1 MLDLQSK
8 VIKKFIASSLLVI
21 KQQFKVFFSLIK
33 PSFETIQKKKI
44 PLSSLKTS
52 NTQIKKNNMK
62 VLHSSNMQEA
72 VDPIDHSSAEFMYPD
87 SICVIVAD
95 ASSQDLV
102 WFLKTDEIKELIEDS
117 VDDYGHHVA
126 SGSPV
131 MKGRYIERASEKSN
145 RINYRIMKKNA
156 YVFKESVGYPF
167 MNVEIRKKFNF
178 IRNNDYF
185 DILSYVEH
193 FGMFAL

>member
-1 MLDLQSK
+1 
-8 VIKKFIASSLLVI
+8 
-21 KQQFKVFFSLIK
+21 
-33 PSFETIQKKKI
+33 
-44 PLSSLKTS
+44 
-52 NTQIKKNNMK
+52 
-62 VLHSSNMQEA
+62 MQEA

-131 MKGRYIERASEKSN
+131 MKGRYIERASGKSN

>member
-1 MLDLQSK
+1 
-8 VIKKFIASSLLVI
+8 
-21 KQQFKVFFSLIK
+21 
-33 PSFETIQKKKI
+33 
-44 PLSSLKTS
+44 
-52 NTQIKKNNMK
+52 MK

-131 MKGRYIERASEKSN
+131 MKGRYTERASEKSN